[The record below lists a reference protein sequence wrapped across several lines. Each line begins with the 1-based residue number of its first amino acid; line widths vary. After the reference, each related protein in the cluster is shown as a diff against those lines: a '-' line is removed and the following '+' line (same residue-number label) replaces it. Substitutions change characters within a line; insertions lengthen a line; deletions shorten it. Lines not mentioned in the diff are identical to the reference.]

1 MDGSLPDRAYDVA
14 FEYERRYGGCT
25 QAVLMA
31 VRETIGGIPDDVVR
45 SGYTF
50 AGGSALSGRGT
61 CGALAG
67 GLMAIGLLYGRP
79 VDGFGKEREF
89 RDAYRLSIK
98 LYERFIEEYG
108 SITCSDIQ
116 ERIMGRSFDLRTRE
130 GNIEFEEAGGHE
142 DKCTSVA
149 GRAARWTV
157 EILLRH
163 SGPVHS

>member
-1 MDGSLPDRAYDVA
+1 MEGSLPNRAYDMA
-14 FEYERRYGGCT
+14 FEYERTFGGCT

-31 VRETIGGIPDDVVR
+31 VRETIGGIPDDVIR
-45 SGYTF
+45 AGYTF

-67 GLMAIGLLYGRP
+67 GLMVIGLLYGRP
-79 VDGFGKEREF
+79 VDGLGREREF
-89 RDAYRLSIK
+89 RDGYRLSIK

-149 GRAARWTV
+149 GKAARWTV

-163 SGPVHS
+163 SGTVHS